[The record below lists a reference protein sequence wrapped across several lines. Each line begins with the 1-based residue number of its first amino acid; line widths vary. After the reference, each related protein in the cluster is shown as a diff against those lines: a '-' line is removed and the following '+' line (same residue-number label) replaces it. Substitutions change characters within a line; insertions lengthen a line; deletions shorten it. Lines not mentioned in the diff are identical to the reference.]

1 MTFRKLFLVALL
13 ASAQLSQAAVI
24 RYDGRDAMV
33 GPTDA
38 RPNSVA
44 AHDAFVAAIG
54 SSYFTLTF
62 EGLPTG
68 YAQTLN
74 FTTFKFDQ
82 VGTDNYVFGGPS
94 AGDFGQYTGVTKN
107 TDRTDPPTLGFNTTA
122 GGDTFLRF
130 TPKFDIGT
138 AGATLTFNTPIEYF
152 GAYIS
157 GLGSAAGT
165 LNAKFNDG
173 SAQSLGIAGGSG
185 GGVQF
190 FGFTS
195 FGNPITTLDLVLD
208 DVFVSRDIYSID
220 DVITSLKP
228 DFIDDRKIPEPA
240 SASLLLVALGLL
252 AMRRRYLKVS

>member
-1 MTFRKLFLVALL
+1 MNLKPLILLALL
-13 ASAQLSQAAVI
+13 ACTQLSQAAVI
-24 RYDGRDAMV
+24 RYDGRDALA
-33 GPTDA
+33 GPTDT
-38 RPNSVA
+38 RPNSQA
-44 AHDAFVAAIG
+44 AHDAFVTAIG
-54 SSYFTLTF
+54 SNYFTLTF
-62 EGLPTG
+62 EGLPLG

-74 FTTFKFDQ
+74 FTTFKFEQ
-82 VGTDNYVFGGPS
+82 VGTTNLVNEFLGSD
-94 AGDFGQYTGVTKN
+94 DTGQYTGVTKN
-107 TDRTDPPTLGFNTTA
+107 TPTGEEEILGFNTST

-130 TPKFDIGT
+130 TPKMNIGT

-173 SAQSLGIAGGSG
+173 SAQSLGVAGGPG

-195 FGNPITTLDLVLD
+195 FGSAITQLDLVLD
-208 DVFVSRDIYSID
+208 GVYGSRDIYSID

-228 DFIDDRKIPEPA
+228 DYIETGKVPEPA
-240 SASLLLVALGLL
+240 SASLLLAALGLL
-252 AMRRRYLKVS
+252 AMRRR

>member
-38 RPNSVA
+38 RPNSIA
-44 AHDAFVAAIG
+44 AHNAFVAAIG

-173 SAQSLGIAGGSG
+173 SAQSLGIAGGPG

-195 FGNPITTLDLVLD
+195 FGNPITRLDLVLD
-208 DVFVSRDIYSID
+208 DVFDTRDIYSID

-240 SASLLLVALGLL
+240 SASLILAALGLL